1 MVTWIQKF
9 SNKEIQAPFVVS
21 TDAGYYG
28 DLRKR
33 LTSFV
38 NILKKVSADEESI
51 KIAIR
56 CSDKVCE
63 AVRDYYKGRIAAC
76 HQIIQNLVKSCCNN
90 KLADALLN
98 ESRAFPGRL
107 GTEIQ
112 FFRARLSDTAQTFA
126 ARDMLHHPFKLRGKT
141 GNYRFSIAGV
151 TSLYL
156 ANSSY
161 GCWIEMGRPSEH
173 DFNVSPF
180 VLDGSQRI
188 FNLAVMTRHIY
199 RLENDD
205 DVHCWIKLLVLMI
218 ATSYKIEETNRIFK
232 SEYIVSQSIMLACKQ
247 LGYDGVAYFSKRVE
261 SELFAVNAIN
271 LALFAE
277 YKKGQEYAEICNH
290 LKVDESLNYQ
300 LFRQLTP
307 AATYKKY
314 DHLRSVSTRLIT
326 NIGNFKHQYGYRD
339 TEFFRFDEHLF
350 ARWED
355 KEKIDWGNA
364 LKDIE

>member
-1 MVTWIQKF
+1 
-9 SNKEIQAPFVVS
+9 
-21 TDAGYYG
+21 
-28 DLRKR
+28 
-33 LTSFV
+33 
-38 NILKKVSADEESI
+38 
-51 KIAIR
+51 
-56 CSDKVCE
+56 
-63 AVRDYYKGRIAAC
+63 
-76 HQIIQNLVKSCCNN
+76 
-90 KLADALLN
+90 
-98 ESRAFPGRL
+98 
-107 GTEIQ
+107 
-112 FFRARLSDTAQTFA
+112 
-126 ARDMLHHPFKLRGKT
+126 
-141 GNYRFSIAGV
+141 
-151 TSLYL
+151 
-156 ANSSY
+156 
-161 GCWIEMGRPSEH
+161 
-173 DFNVSPF
+173 
-180 VLDGSQRI
+180 
-188 FNLAVMTRHIY
+188 
-199 RLENDD
+199 
-205 DVHCWIKLLVLMI
+205 MI